1 MLNAIMQQFWRRPG
15 QPQRP
20 HALPDGVRVY
30 AIGDVHGRYDKLRE
44 MEDAIAAHLAAAS
57 PPVDCGVIFLGDYID
72 RGPDSRAVV
81 EYLLSREFAGLATR
95 CLIGNHEAAMLEFLE
110 DPAIGPAW
118 LTYGG
123 LATLASYGVSMPA
136 GPVEDRMEYLRQGLL
151 AKVPASHVAF
161 LRDLELWAQIGDY
174 LFVHAGVRPGRTLDR
189 QSRTD
194 LLEIREP
201 FLSHRR
207 ALPWRVVHGHTV
219 SEAPEIKPHR
229 IGVDTGA
236 YASGRLSCAVIEG
249 SSVTIITA

>member
-1 MLNAIMQQFWRRPG
+1 MQQFWRRSG
-15 QPQRP
+15 SAKRDY
-20 HALPDGVRVY
+20 ALPDGVRVY
-30 AIGDVHGRYDKLRE
+30 AVGDVHGRLDKLRRLE
-44 MEDAIAAHLAAAS
+44 AEVAAHLASA
-57 PPVDCGVIFLGDYID
+57 PPPADCGVVFLGDYID
-72 RGPDSRAVV
+72 RGPDSYAVV
-81 EYLLSREFAGLATR
+81 EHLLSGQFAGLATR

-123 LATLASYGVSMPA
+123 TATLASYGVSMPP
-136 GPVEDRMEYLRQGLL
+136 GRVEDRMEYLRQSLI

-161 LRDLELWAQIGDY
+161 LQGLELWAEIGDF

-201 FLSHRR
+201 FLSYGR

-219 SEAPEIKPHR
+219 TDTPEITPNR
-229 IGVDTGA
+229 IGIDTGA
-236 YASGRLSCAVIEG
+236 YASGALTCAVIEG
-249 SSVTIITA
+249 TSVTIITA

>member
-1 MLNAIMQQFWRRPG
+1 MLNAFLQQFWRRSDAAP
-15 QPQRP
+15 PVY
-20 HALPDGVRVY
+20 ALPHGVRVY
-30 AIGDVHGRYDKLRE
+30 AVGDIHGRLDKLRA
-44 MEDAIAAHLAAAS
+44 MEAAIAAHLSESS
-57 PPVDCGVIFLGDYID
+57 PPADCGVIFLGDYID
-72 RGPDSRAVV
+72 RGPDSRGVV
-81 EYLLSREFAGLATR
+81 DHLLSREFAGLATR

-123 LATLASYGVSMPA
+123 MATLASYGVSMPS
-136 GPVEDRMEYLRQGLL
+136 GPVEDRMEYLRQDLL
-151 AKVPASHVAF
+151 AKVPEAHVGF

-174 LFVHAGVRPGRTLDR
+174 LFVHAGVRPGRVLEK

-201 FLSHRR
+201 FLSHGR

-219 SEAPEIKPHR
+219 SEAPEIKASR
-229 IGVDTGA
+229 IGIDTGA

-249 SSVTIITA
+249 TSVTIINA

>member
-1 MLNAIMQQFWRRPG
+1 MLNAFLQQFWRRSDDSP
-15 QPQRP
+15 RVY
-20 HALPDGVRVY
+20 ALPDGVRVY
-30 AIGDVHGRYDKLRE
+30 AVGDVHGRYDRLRG
-44 MEDAIAAHLAAAS
+44 MEDAIAAHLAES
-57 PPVDCGVIFLGDYID
+57 PPPADCGVIFLGDYID
-72 RGPDSRAVV
+72 RGPDSRGVV
-81 EYLLSREFAGLATR
+81 EHLLQRQFAGLATR

-174 LFVHAGVRPGRTLDR
+174 LFVHAGVRPGRTLHK

-229 IGVDTGA
+229 VGVDTGA

-249 SSVTIITA
+249 TSVTIITA